1 MQFRTLSKANNK
13 CKEIKCRD
21 AAAGAV
27 VLITSVLPLF
37 FAFGNFNSF
46 VQVFIYTPYDKKRR
60 TRKVRIFESALPFKQ
75 LKEL

>member
-13 CKEIKCRD
+13 CKEIKCH
-21 AAAGAV
+21 AAAAAV
-27 VLITSVLPLF
+27 VLITSILPLF

-46 VQVFIYTPYDKKRR
+46 VQVFIYTSYDKKRR